1 MPKAFDDMLSS
12 IKKTLSGQKNPRT
25 GKSYTE
31 SDMYAVAVDAY
42 KKKFGTA
49 PTSGETKNV
58 VVAENVRVNFSGY
71 AEVLE

>member
-31 SDMYAVAVDAY
+31 SDVYPIAVDAY
-42 KKKFGTA
+42 KKKYGKSPSA
-49 PTSGETKNV
+49 GEKGEV
-58 VVAENVRVNFSGY
+58 VVAENVRVQFNGY
-71 AEVLE
+71 VEVLD